1 MKEGGY
7 AALMF
12 YEPNDKMMTFTA
24 VRSNQLLAL
33 LKVNIIINKTI
44 FYSYFCN
51 VVF

>member
-1 MKEGGY
+1 MKERGY

-12 YEPNDKMMTFTA
+12 YEPNDMMTFTA